1 MGHDLVWFGRRI
13 SRDWLMFLVNFRG
26 DKQMIAMKLHKRR
39 MKVGM
44 SVTAELVLDLLIQN
58 KDGISVM
65 NLIELTMAV
74 GVGSPATNHRSM
86 LWLKT
91 NKYIKVVFRDG
102 NLRTKHLVPTKKG
115 LAHFKGLE

>member
-1 MGHDLVWFGRRI
+1 
-13 SRDWLMFLVNFRG
+13 
-26 DKQMIAMKLHKRR
+26 MIAMKLHKRR
-39 MKVGM
+39 TKVGM

-58 KDGISVM
+58 KNGISVM
-65 NLIELTMAV
+65 NLIELTKAV

-102 NLRTKHLVPTKKG
+102 NLRTKYLVPTNKG
-115 LAHFKGLE
+115 LTHFRGLE

>member
-1 MGHDLVWFGRRI
+1 
-13 SRDWLMFLVNFRG
+13 
-26 DKQMIAMKLHKRR
+26 MIAMKLHKRR

-65 NLIELTMAV
+65 NLIELTTAV

-86 LWLKT
+86 SWLKT

-102 NLRTKHLVPTKKG
+102 NLRTKYLVPTKKG
-115 LAHFKGLE
+115 LTHFRGLE